1 MGIKIFY
8 FIRGEKIFFY
18 VVKFFFEK
26 LNFFGFLSKI
36 GATYSC
42 ETLGFSWKYL
52 IYGGSL
58 KRRNQFRRRPLLWN
72 SHTGPG
78 RYGPQ
83 KVPSGTTFLVN
94 FFGLYFMKLFMGNNP
109 FFMVFVVQIDGKCF
123 FLRFLKKKSK
133 NLTFWMI
140 SPNNHVQTGHF
151 IITKFCQD
159 AKKTIL
165 VKVWPLI
172 KSLLAVCHSTADP
185 KSLNFISKCIFMD
198 RDRSVSAQMG
208 FSKQIMA
215 IANRNFN
222 SGWYQPTMAA
232 IGRSA
237 ANFCSSRLFLIF
249 FKYFKVR

>member
-1 MGIKIFY
+1 M
-8 FIRGEKIFFY
+8 
-18 VVKFFFEK
+18 KFFW
-26 LNFFGFLSKI
+26 FLSKI

-42 ETLGFSWKYL
+42 EILGFSWKYH

-58 KRRNQFRRRPLLWN
+58 KQRNQFRRRPLLWN

-94 FFGLYFMKLFMGNNP
+94 FFGLYFIKLFMGNNP

-123 FLRFLKKKSK
+123 FLRFLKKKSE
-133 NLTFWMI
+133 I
-140 SPNNHVQTGHF
+140 SHFGRFYITKFLHSGHF
-151 IITKFCQD
+151 FITKFCQD

-185 KSLNFISKCIFMD
+185 KSLNFISNAYLWIATTLFLPKWAFPN
-198 RDRSVSAQMG
+198 
-208 FSKQIMA
+208 KIMA
-215 IANRNFN
+215 KANKVFIF
-222 SGWYQPTMAA
+222 GWYQPTMAA
-232 IGRSA
+232 ISRSA
-237 ANFCSSRLFLIF
+237 ANFCFSRLF
-249 FKYFKVR
+249 

>member
-1 MGIKIFY
+1 M
-8 FIRGEKIFFY
+8 EFFR
-18 VVKFFFEK
+18 
-26 LNFFGFLSKI
+26 FLSKI

-42 ETLGFSWKYL
+42 EILGFSWKYH

-72 SHTGPG
+72 SHTGPVG
-78 RYGPQ
+78 VGPQ
-83 KVPSGTTFLVN
+83 KVPSGKIFLAIFLVFMLWN
-94 FFGLYFMKLFMGNNP
+94 FLWGTIPILCILLCKSTESA
-109 FFMVFVVQIDGKCF
+109 F
-123 FLRFLKKKSK
+123 FLRFFKKK
-133 NLTFWMI
+133 LEI
-140 SPNNHVQTGHF
+140 SHFGRFYITKFLHSGHF
-151 IITKFCQD
+151 FITKFCQD

-198 RDRSVSAQMG
+198 SDRSVSAQMG

-215 IANRNFN
+215 LANKSFIF
-222 SGWYQPTMAA
+222 GWYQPTMAA

-249 FKYFKVR
+249 FKYF

>member
-1 MGIKIFY
+1 MG
-8 FIRGEKIFFY
+8 
-18 VVKFFFEK
+18 
-26 LNFFGFLSKI
+26 
-36 GATYSC
+36 
-42 ETLGFSWKYL
+42 
-52 IYGGSL
+52 
-58 KRRNQFRRRPLLWN
+58 PD
-72 SHTGPG
+72 

-83 KVPSGTTFLVN
+83 KVPYWPTFLVN
-94 FFGLYFMKLFMGNNP
+94 FFGLYFMKLFMRNNP

-140 SPNNHVQTGHF
+140 SPNNHVHTGHF

-208 FSKQIMA
+208 FFIQIMA
-215 IANRNFN
+215 IANRKFHFWLIPAHN
-222 SGWYQPTMAA
+222 GCYWP
-232 IGRSA
+232 IGSQFLFFEA
-237 ANFCSSRLFLIF
+237 VFDFFQVFQGSLKFMFSKFLIIL
-249 FKYFKVR
+249 

>member
-1 MGIKIFY
+1 MKFSHAHWSLWTPKSPLGK
-8 FIRGEKIFFY
+8 
-18 VVKFFFEK
+18 KFF
-26 LNFFGFLSKI
+26 G
-36 GATYSC
+36 
-42 ETLGFSWKYL
+42 
-52 IYGGSL
+52 
-58 KRRNQFRRRPLLWN
+58 
-72 SHTGPG
+72 
-78 RYGPQ
+78 
-83 KVPSGTTFLVN
+83 N
-94 FFGLYFMKLFMGNNP
+94 FFGLYVMKLFMGNNP
-109 FFMVFVVQIDGKCF
+109 YFMHFVMQIDRKCF
-123 FLRFLKKKSK
+123 FLRFFKKKSE
-133 NLTFWMI
+133 I
-140 SPNNHVQTGHF
+140 SHFGRFYITKFLHSGHF
-151 IITKFCQD
+151 FITKFCQD

-249 FKYFKVR
+249 FKYFMVC